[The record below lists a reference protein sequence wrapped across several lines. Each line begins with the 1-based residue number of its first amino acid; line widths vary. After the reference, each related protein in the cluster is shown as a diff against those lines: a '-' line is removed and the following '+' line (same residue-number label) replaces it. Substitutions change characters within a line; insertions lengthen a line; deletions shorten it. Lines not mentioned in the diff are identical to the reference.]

1 MSRWPEV
8 QRPEVGS
15 PDNQKSKGLKS
26 KGQKSEV
33 QNSEGQKSE
42 GQKSEARKPKA
53 RSPKFRWPEVQMV
66 RSPDGQKD
74 RYLDHIIKYI
84 RKNGIANATPATAL
98 TSSLLIVII
107 LFELVTHRPKNL
119 VKLYIQIIDKNCMKH
134 FTLDIAPLFKRKIQ
148 TS

>member
-1 MSRWPEV
+1 MLAGRCPEV

-66 RSPDGQKD
+66 RSLDGQKD

-84 RKNGIANATPATAL
+84 RKKWDSQCCTSYTPNV
-98 TSSLLIVII
+98 LLA
-107 LFELVTHRPKNL
+107 H
-119 VKLYIQIIDKNCMKH
+119 CH
-134 FTLDIAPLFKRKIQ
+134 HPL
-148 TS
+148 